1 MSKANI
7 RAVPWTSHLIYLLLI
22 LPTGLSITLLLSDSQ
37 HWTLT
42 GNLYT
47 FINHYRTT
55 VQTALQ
61 IIATLLGAIQIL
73 SICRLINHATR
84 ILFKH
89 STHHTTL
96 NDLALW
102 SALST
107 PTTNFSLPLPQIILT
122 LLLANLS
129 AVLSA
134 LWTGALTPTSTT
146 TTANTTIL
154 IPSYA
159 NRSFIK
165 EYPSQIDTTG
175 PSLRT
180 SLGYFTYSVGV
191 GLLTSL
197 VSSASTAS
205 PLTGSLKF
213 RSHAKL
219 DSTGYT
225 YSGRS
230 YGVGSPVGLTDGNVT
245 SSYPYAANYTYHER
259 GYLAR
264 VSCIYNSSTL
274 FLLGDTYDTALY
286 VAEGPLP
293 DSNASTGE
301 YSTYTGWSTDTI
313 VALGVASQPAAYT
326 KERYVAAAAGSYYAS
341 LNASQCLISFVPRW
355 FLVNV
360 AIQEKLVDVV
370 PLNTTSST
378 LYSSEE
384 ETDTDIDPT
393 NKTIHVAMRQL
404 ELISNDLTSFYR
416 STLGDAFNTSIAD
429 HATNTNTTA
438 NISSNFT
445 TTSSSPNSADNEIT
459 TLTAIQNTY
468 ISLID
473 DILAAYGSAQLM
485 VGNFSHPATAT
496 VTVDAFRLGSRV
508 YIVAVFVVN
517 VLVVIGVGIEMG
529 RTGVWRALPK
539 FDYLDARMLV
549 LGGANGGRGVAERA
563 AEVGWKGEETG
574 RFGVRLVKVGG
585 VRGVGWGLV
594 YGGSRSGSSRS
605 IEGGGDGG
613 EKGRRGSQET
623 LVDEWI

>member
-1 MSKANI
+1 MSKANT

-22 LPTGLSITLLLSDSQ
+22 LPTALSITLLLSDSQ

-42 GNLYT
+42 GDLYT

-61 IIATLLGAIQIL
+61 VLATFLGAIQIY

-84 ILFKH
+84 IFFKH

-107 PTTNFSLPLPQIILT
+107 PTTNFTLPLPQILLT

-205 PLTGSLKF
+205 PLTGSLRA

-219 DSTGYT
+219 DSTGYS

-230 YGVGSPVGLTDGNVT
+230 YGVGSPVGLADENVT
-245 SSYPYAANYTYHER
+245 SSYPYAANYTYRER
-259 GYLAR
+259 GYLAH
-264 VSCIYNSSTL
+264 VSCLYNTSSL
-274 FLLGDTYDTALY
+274 FLLEDTYDTALY
-286 VAEGPLP
+286 VAKGPLP
-293 DSNASTGE
+293 DSNVSSGE

-341 LNASQCLISFVPRW
+341 LNASQCLISFVPSW
-355 FLVNV
+355 FSVNV
-360 AIQEKLVDVV
+360 GIQEKVVDVV
-370 PLNTTSST
+370 PLNNTIS
-378 LYSSEE
+378 YPEE
-384 ETDTDIDPT
+384 EDTDIDIDPT

-438 NISSNFT
+438 TISSNFT
-445 TTSSSPNSADNEIT
+445 TTTTTSNSSDNVTT

-473 DILAAYGSAQLM
+473 DILAGYASAQLM
-485 VGNFSHPATAT
+485 VGNFSRPATAT
-496 VTVDAFRLGSRV
+496 VTIDALRLGSKV

-517 VLVVIGVGIEMG
+517 VLVVLGVGVEMG
-529 RTGVWRALPK
+529 RTGAWRALPG

-549 LGGANGGRGVAERA
+549 LGGANGGRGIAERA
-563 AEVGWKGEETG
+563 ADVGWKGTETG
-574 RFGVRLVKVGG
+574 KIGVRLVGVGG

-594 YGGSRSGSSRS
+594 YGSRSRS
-605 IEGGGDGG
+605 KGGGGG
-613 EKGRRGSQET
+613 EKGREGRRASQET
-623 LVDEWI
+623 LVEGWI

>member
-1 MSKANI
+1 MSEANT

-22 LPTGLSITLLLSDSQ
+22 LPTALSITLLLSDSQ

-42 GNLYT
+42 GDLYT

-61 IIATLLGAIQIL
+61 VLATLLGAIQIY

-84 ILFKH
+84 ILFKY

-107 PTTNFSLPLPQIILT
+107 PTTNFTLPLPQILLT

-205 PLTGSLKF
+205 PLTGSLRA

-219 DSTGYT
+219 DSTGYS

-230 YGVGSPVGLTDGNVT
+230 YGVGSPVGLADENVI
-245 SSYPYAANYTYHER
+245 SFYPYAANYTYHER
-259 GYLAR
+259 GYLAH
-264 VSCIYNSSTL
+264 VSCLYNSSSL
-274 FLLGDTYDTALY
+274 FLLEDTYDTALY
-286 VAEGPLP
+286 VAKGPLP
-293 DSNASTGE
+293 DSNVSSGE

-326 KERYVAAAAGSYYAS
+326 KE
-341 LNASQCLISFVPRW
+341 SFVPSW
-355 FLVNV
+355 FIVNV
-360 AIQEKLVDVV
+360 GIQEKVVDVV
-370 PLNTTSST
+370 PLNNTTS
-378 LYSSEE
+378 YPEE
-384 ETDTDIDPT
+384 EDTDIDIDPT

-438 NISSNFT
+438 TISSNFT
-445 TTSSSPNSADNEIT
+445 TTTTSNSTDNETT

-473 DILAAYGSAQLM
+473 DILAAGEFLSPRD
-485 VGNFSHPATAT
+485 GNGY
-496 VTVDAFRLGSRV
+496 D
-508 YIVAVFVVN
+508 
-517 VLVVIGVGIEMG
+517 
-529 RTGVWRALPK
+529 
-539 FDYLDARMLV
+539 
-549 LGGANGGRGVAERA
+549 
-563 AEVGWKGEETG
+563 
-574 RFGVRLVKVGG
+574 
-585 VRGVGWGLV
+585 
-594 YGGSRSGSSRS
+594 
-605 IEGGGDGG
+605 
-613 EKGRRGSQET
+613 
-623 LVDEWI
+623 

>member
-61 IIATLLGAIQIL
+61 IIATLLGAIQIF

-205 PLTGSLKF
+205 PLTGSLES

-230 YGVGSPVGLTDGNVT
+230 YGVGSPVGLTDENVT
-245 SSYPYAANYTYHER
+245 ASFPYAANYTYHER
-259 GYLAR
+259 GYLAH

-326 KERYVAAAAGSYYAS
+326 KE
-341 LNASQCLISFVPRW
+341 SFVPRW

-370 PLNTTSST
+370 PLNSTSST

-384 ETDTDIDPT
+384 ETDIDIDPT

-438 NISSNFT
+438 TISSNFT
-445 TTSSSPNSADNEIT
+445 TSANSTDNETT

-473 DILAAYGSAQLM
+473 DILAA
-485 VGNFSHPATAT
+485 
-496 VTVDAFRLGSRV
+496 
-508 YIVAVFVVN
+508 
-517 VLVVIGVGIEMG
+517 
-529 RTGVWRALPK
+529 
-539 FDYLDARMLV
+539 
-549 LGGANGGRGVAERA
+549 
-563 AEVGWKGEETG
+563 
-574 RFGVRLVKVGG
+574 
-585 VRGVGWGLV
+585 
-594 YGGSRSGSSRS
+594 
-605 IEGGGDGG
+605 
-613 EKGRRGSQET
+613 
-623 LVDEWI
+623 

>member
-1 MSKANI
+1 MSKANT
-7 RAVPWTSHLIYLLLI
+7 RAVPWTSHLIYLLLV
-22 LPTGLSITLLLSDSQ
+22 LPTALSITLLLSDSQ

-47 FINHYRTT
+47 FINRYRTT

-61 IIATLLGAIQIL
+61 ILATLLGAIQIFC
-73 SICRLINHATR
+73 ICRLVNHATR

-96 NDLALW
+96 NDLAFW

-107 PTTNFSLPLPQIILT
+107 PTTNFSLPVPHIILT
-122 LLLANLS
+122 FLLANLS

-154 IPSYA
+154 IPSYT

-175 PSLRT
+175 PTLRT

-205 PLTGSLKF
+205 PLTGSLRT
-213 RSHAKL
+213 RSHPKL

-225 YSGRS
+225 YLGRS
-230 YGVGSPVGLTDGNVT
+230 YGVGGPVGLTDQNIAA
-245 SSYPYAANYTYHER
+245 SFPHAANYTYRER
-259 GYLAR
+259 GYLAH
-264 VSCIYNSSTL
+264 VSCLYNTSTL
-274 FLLGDTYDTALY
+274 FLLEDTYDTALY
-286 VAEGPLP
+286 VAQGPLP
-293 DSNASTGE
+293 DSNVSSGE

-326 KERYVAAAAGSYYAS
+326 KE
-341 LNASQCLISFVPRW
+341 SFVPRW

-360 AIQEKLVDVV
+360 AVQEKVVDVV
-370 PLNTTSST
+370 PLNTTSSS
-378 LYSSEE
+378 YQENKDEE
-384 ETDTDIDPT
+384 EEAEEEIDIDPT

-429 HATNTNTTA
+429 HATNTNTPF
-438 NISSNFT
+438 SSL
-445 TTSSSPNSADNEIT
+445 NSTNNTI
-459 TLTAIQNTY
+459 TLTGIRNTY

-473 DILAAYGSAQLM
+473 DILAA
-485 VGNFSHPATAT
+485 
-496 VTVDAFRLGSRV
+496 
-508 YIVAVFVVN
+508 
-517 VLVVIGVGIEMG
+517 
-529 RTGVWRALPK
+529 
-539 FDYLDARMLV
+539 
-549 LGGANGGRGVAERA
+549 
-563 AEVGWKGEETG
+563 
-574 RFGVRLVKVGG
+574 
-585 VRGVGWGLV
+585 
-594 YGGSRSGSSRS
+594 
-605 IEGGGDGG
+605 
-613 EKGRRGSQET
+613 
-623 LVDEWI
+623 

>member
-61 IIATLLGAIQIL
+61 IIATLLGAIQIF

-107 PTTNFSLPLPQIILT
+107 PTTNFSLPLPQLILT
-122 LLLANLS
+122 LVLANLS

-205 PLTGSLKF
+205 PLTGSLKS

-230 YGVGSPVGLTDGNVT
+230 HGVGSPVGLTDGNVT

-259 GYLAR
+259 GYLAH

-293 DSNASTGE
+293 DSNVSTGE

-355 FLVNV
+355 FLVSV

-370 PLNTTSST
+370 PLNSTSST

-384 ETDTDIDPT
+384 ATDIDIDPT

-438 NISSNFT
+438 TISSNFT
-445 TTSSSPNSADNEIT
+445 TTSYSNSTDNVTT

-517 VLVVIGVGIEMG
+517 VLVLLGVGIEMG

-563 AEVGWKGEETG
+563 AEVGWK
-574 RFGVRLVKVGG
+574 
-585 VRGVGWGLV
+585 LV
-594 YGGSRSGSSRS
+594 YGGSRSGSSRG
-605 IEGGGDGG
+605 IDGGGG
-613 EKGRRGSQET
+613 EKRRGSQET